1 MIHSYVDPHKAT
13 TLIAIDPGP
22 EHSGLVIY
30 RTGAEPAVLFSEA
43 KLTWAEVVKRLDLAR
58 SYEYYDCCVICE
70 RVSAG
75 AVSGHHIIETA
86 EVVGRVVQACEDRGL
101 LVRLRYRRE
110 VLKALGVGGGAS
122 KDALVRQV
130 VLELHPG
137 GVGTKKAP
145 GPLYGVSSHAWQAL
159 GLACGFALEQGLY
172 IRKEG

>member
-1 MIHSYVDPHKAT
+1 MAT
-13 TLIAIDPGP
+13 VLIAIDPGP
-22 EHSGLVIY
+22 ETSGVVVY
-30 RTGAEPAVLFSEA
+30 RTGGDPAVLFSGA
-43 KLTWAEVVKRLDLAR
+43 KLTWVEVIEMLDAAR
-58 SYEYYDCCVICE
+58 SLPDPCVVCE

-86 EVVGRVVQACEDRGL
+86 EVGGRVLQACDDRGL
-101 LVRLRYRRE
+101 LIRIRYRRE
-110 VLKALGVGGGAS
+110 VLKALGVGSGAP

-172 IRKEG
+172 IRKDLP

>member
-1 MIHSYVDPHKAT
+1 MAT
-13 TLIAIDPGP
+13 VLIAIDPGP
-22 EHSGLVIY
+22 VHSGLVVY
-30 RTGAEPAVLFSEA
+30 RTGGDPAVLFCGA
-43 KLTWAEVVKRLDLAR
+43 KLTWVQVIKQLDLAR
-58 SYEYYDCCVICE
+58 SLPDPCVLCE

-86 EVVGRVVQACEDRGL
+86 EVVGRVLQACDDRGL
-101 LVRLRYRRE
+101 LIRIRYRRE